1 VKYMSDLTLIEK
13 LGFSPTEKVVIFH
26 IDDMGFSHA
35 SNVASF
41 ECLDFGIASCGSV
54 IVPSPWFLETA
65 AICRNNPH
73 YDVGV
78 HLTLTCEYDQYR
90 WRALSSVDPS
100 TGLLDEERSLWR
112 TLEEAVSHVN
122 PEAAE
127 YEMKTQIQT
136 ALDNGI
142 DVTHIDS
149 HMGTV
154 LNPKFIRSYI
164 TLAQEFNIPAFIP
177 RLSKEELIE
186 IGMSEYVD
194 AYLKLFDDL
203 EGSGLPLIDNMV
215 IDTGGDQPDKTKY
228 YCNLFSKIKPGLTHF
243 LFHSAKMGPELL
255 AITPESSNWRNQDY
269 EAFISNDLKKCVKKY
284 NLKIIGYRDL
294 RNLLRN
300 TPNS

>member
-1 VKYMSDLTLIEK
+1 MGDLTLIEK
-13 LGFSPTEKVVIFH
+13 LGFSPSDKVVIFH

-65 AICRNNPH
+65 AICRNTPH
-73 YDVGV
+73 YDLGV

-90 WRALSSVDPS
+90 WRALSTVDPS

-112 TLEEAVSHVN
+112 TLEEAVSHVT

-127 YEMKTQIQT
+127 LEMRTQIQT
-136 ALDNGI
+136 ALENGI

-154 LNPKFIRSYI
+154 LNPKFIQSYI
-164 TLAQEFNIPAFIP
+164 ALALEFNIPAFLP

-186 IGMSEYVD
+186 IGMSEYLD
-194 AYLKLFDDL
+194 AYLALFEYL
-203 EGSGLPLIDNMV
+203 KETGLPLIDNMV

-228 YCNLFSKIKPGLTHF
+228 YCNLFSKIKSGLTHF
-243 LFHSAKMGPELL
+243 LFHSAKIGSELL
-255 AITPESSNWRNQDY
+255 AITPESSKWRDQDY
-269 EAFISNDLKKCVKKY
+269 KAFTSHDLKKCVKK
-284 NLKIIGYRDL
+284 NDLKIIGYRDL

-300 TPNS
+300 TSTS